1 MVESTGEVVDRE
13 ANCWVRT
20 TVSLEYGEKKMGTLP
35 RVIPE
40 GTVDYRMQVLKFT
53 EDLFGC
59 RKLESLNDI
68 MAGEFSMKGPWE
80 LIQAS

>member
-1 MVESTGEVVDRE
+1 M
-13 ANCWVRT
+13 
-20 TVSLEYGEKKMGTLP
+20 SLEYGEKKMGTLP

-40 GTVDYRMQVLKFT
+40 GTVDYRMRVLKFT

-68 MAGEFSMKGPWE
+68 MAGSLGIDSGQ
-80 LIQAS
+80 LIPIIVLERQGHD